1 MKWNG
6 DTITII
12 IDRGG
17 SCYILLDFANPK
29 ASIFLLFRLR
39 QPKSSAFRDIFPY
52 LGHARAHDN
61 DFPVLSIWVM
71 RARMTSY
78 ILPVYAVALD
88 FRVFS
93 TISSFDFYRL
103 GSNLISMFI
112 RIFAMFV
119 QKNFVRQRF
128 VTKIR
133 AKMLNVPARRN
144 SRAGIIFGL
153 FAYYICTAKQRRE
166 KSLATNIETILRN
179 DAYPKIECIDWQI
192 LTFPL
197 RGLG

>member
-1 MKWNG
+1 MKWRYHYNNNRS
-6 DTITII
+6 
-12 IDRGG
+12 RGVPLYFVRLRQPE
-17 SCYILLDFANPK
+17 SLDF
-29 ASIFLLFRLR
+29 LVRLH

-93 TISSFDFYRL
+93 TISSFDFNRL

-119 QKNFVRQRF
+119 QKNFVRHRF

-133 AKMLNVPARRN
+133 AKIYVPARRN
-144 SRAGIIFGL
+144 SRAPRRN
-153 FAYYICTAKQRRE
+153 YIRALYLHGE
-166 KSLATNIETILRN
+166 ATPR
-179 DAYPKIECIDWQI
+179 KI
-192 LTFPL
+192 P
-197 RGLG
+197 GYKH